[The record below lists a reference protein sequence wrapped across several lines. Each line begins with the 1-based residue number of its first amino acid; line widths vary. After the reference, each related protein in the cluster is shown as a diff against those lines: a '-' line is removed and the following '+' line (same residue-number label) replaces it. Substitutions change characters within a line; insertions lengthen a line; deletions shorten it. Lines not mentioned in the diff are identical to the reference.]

1 MFSNK
6 NKIIN
11 LVCPVCGEEMNEYKY
26 GYDNN
31 VHGKIYFKCE
41 HCGHKESI
49 IFYHFFSIFYIKYYH
64 REFNEGIYYY
74 VL

>member
-1 MFSNK
+1 MSSNK

-11 LVCPVCGEEMNEYKY
+11 LVCPICGEEMNEYKY

-41 HCGHKESI
+41 HCGHKESKI
-49 IFYHFFSIFYIKYYH
+49 
-64 REFNEGIYYY
+64 
-74 VL
+74 L

>member
-6 NKIIN
+6 NN
-11 LVCPVCGEEMNEYKY
+11 STTLVCPVCGEEMNEYKY

-41 HCGHKESI
+41 HCGHKESKI
-49 IFYHFFSIFYIKYYH
+49 
-64 REFNEGIYYY
+64 
-74 VL
+74 L